1 MGPWESALTS
11 PRVVL
16 RGVQVWRTT
25 GLGFNPE
32 TPPPQRGGNGC
43 GFTLRFQKDR
53 GYFGQGRGRDISP
66 RHFGDV
72 LEIAHRR
79 SISIFASV
87 GLGLSGGCSLTFFGG
102 YLLKKMVAKY
112 I

>member
-32 TPPPQRGGNGC
+32 TPPLP
-43 GFTLRFQKDR
+43 
-53 GYFGQGRGRDISP
+53 P
-66 RHFGDV
+66 REVEMAVD
-72 LEIAHRR
+72 
-79 SISIFASV
+79 
-87 GLGLSGGCSLTFFGG
+87 SL
-102 YLLKKMVAKY
+102 
-112 I
+112 